1 MIRVTKELLEQG
13 KSKAGGLN
21 AKQLGWLKL
30 KWPPEKD
37 WQEKIIGTEITLNSA
52 AKFLEYRK
60 GGFKTDEK
68 LPRKDAMYFVCEKNN
83 KAMSH
88 IVRPEDRHK
97 SQDDIKKYGDVLCQQ
112 LFGIRAEGKLVGKK
126 WTLRSTYSGKLCKN
140 CVSMESQLIEI
151 NLNKQRQEY
160 EKTGGIS
167 TPRYID
173 TGAK

>member
-1 MIRVTKELLEQG
+1 
-13 KSKAGGLN
+13 
-21 AKQLGWLKL
+21 
-30 KWPPEKD
+30 
-37 WQEKIIGTEITLNSA
+37 
-52 AKFLEYRK
+52 
-60 GGFKTDEK
+60 
-68 LPRKDAMYFVCEKNN
+68 MYFVCEGKH

-97 SQDDIKKYGDVLCQQ
+97 SQDDIKESGDVLCQQ

-140 CVSMESQLIEI
+140 CVRIENQLIEA

-160 EKTGGIS
+160 EKTGAIF
-167 TPRYID
+167 TPRFFD